1 VKKVDE
7 FVKKILEQTE
17 RGEIVW
23 EPTNGVS
30 VLLAK
35 GYFDGTEVML
45 SAGIAGPGLQFLT
58 ARDYCGKK
66 VRQAIEPMVD
76 EETQEALEKIWRLG
90 VNRIMESLETSE
102 TPADQLPKP
111 ILHNKISALKS
122 N

>member
-1 VKKVDE
+1 MDE

-23 EPTNGVS
+23 EPTSGVS

-76 EETQEALEKIWRLG
+76 EETREALEEIWRLG
-90 VNRIMESLETSE
+90 FKKIMESLETSE
-102 TPADQLPKP
+102 TPVTGHQ
-111 ILHNKISALKS
+111 SYEM
-122 N
+122 